1 MPNRNWSDLSP
12 QQRTGMIV
20 AGAVQLALAAAAWA
34 DLARRPAEQ
43 VNGPKGVWA
52 VVIAV
57 NFVGPIAYL
66 VFGRR
71 RDALR

>member
-1 MPNRNWSDLSP
+1 MPNRDWSDLSP
-12 QQRTGMIV
+12 QQRTGMII
-20 AGAVQLALAAAAWA
+20 AGAVQLALAAAAWT

-66 VFGRR
+66 AR
-71 RDALR
+71 

>member
-20 AGAVQLALAAAAWA
+20 AGAVQLALAAAAWT

-57 NFVGPIAYL
+57 NFVGPISYL